1 MILSQAVTET
11 LFNKLVSSREENA
24 HINQENQLLKIKLE
38 SMSSDMNS
46 LNKTLLSTAL
56 GTLIATNNKLEFW
69 KQKVDFVRIK
79 NPELIY

>member
-56 GTLIATNNKLEFW
+56 GTLIATNNKLEFGN
-69 KQKVDFVRIK
+69 KK
-79 NPELIY
+79 